1 MAYIVWKDS
10 FMVGVNEMDKQHE
23 QFVAY
28 VNELHAALQSGDV
41 ESVLVAIYDKL
52 TVYIQSHF
60 TAEEALL
67 KSFNCPLLE
76 TQKIQH
82 EYFVSEL
89 NFMKKIL
96 MNDIQRAQNTL
107 LFLKDWFLHHIM
119 TEDQKYGEFM
129 KTLGTGSPQ
138 KTDYIAR

>member
-10 FMVGVNEMDKQHE
+10 FMVGVHEMDKQHE

-28 VNELHAALQSGDV
+28 VNELHAALESGGV
-41 ESVLVAIYDKL
+41 ESVLVAIHDKL

-60 TAEEALL
+60 AAEEALL
-67 KSFNCPLLE
+67 NSFNCPILD

-82 EYFVSEL
+82 AYFVSEL
-89 NFMKKIL
+89 NFMKNLL
-96 MNDIQRAQNTL
+96 MDDIQKAQNTL

-119 TEDQKYGEFM
+119 TEDLKYGEFI
-129 KTLGTGSPQ
+129 KKLCTKETL
-138 KTDYIAR
+138 